1 MLGHWAA
8 LLPVASHPPTHLPAH
23 SPLDVGSLGVWA
35 LQFTPRVTLLEEAV
49 LAEVQ
54 ASARFFGGLEMLHQA
69 MGAGAAELGVQI
81 TWAPT
86 GLAALA
92 LARAGRRDGFFHPLA
107 RLLDALP
114 LSSLTPVAR
123 HEATLARI
131 GCRKLGDVRA
141 LPRGGLGRR
150 FDKQLLSALDQAY
163 GLRPEAY
170 DWLTLPECFSAKLE
184 FMSRVE
190 TAPGLLFGAH
200 RLLVQMAAWLCARR
214 LGASA
219 FTLRWFH
226 DVIHPKDAG
235 SSGEIT
241 IRTAQPMQS
250 VAHFARL
257 LSEHLDRTRLLAP
270 VGNIEL
276 VATEVA
282 SVVESSRSFLPETTS
297 KGAGIELALERIQA
311 RLGADSVRRPVLRQD
326 HRLEWMQCWESGLPF
341 SSPSTQGAPA
351 PARSSKAHAL
361 PLPTWLLREPLRLP
375 EREHV
380 PIYQGRL
387 QMLLGPDRVEGGW
400 WHRSSEEAGAQPLNV
415 QRDYWLALSPHAG
428 LLWIYQERL
437 AGDQTA
443 WFLHGHF
450 G

>member
-1 MLGHWAA
+1 MHGHWAA
-8 LLPVASHPPTHLPAH
+8 LLPNPSQSLNH
-23 SPLDVGSLGVWA
+23 SPIDALSLGVWA
-35 LQFTPRVTLLEEAV
+35 LGFTPRVTLHEEAV

-54 ASARFFGGLEMLHQA
+54 ASARLFGGLESLCRSMEE
-69 MGAGAAELGVQI
+69 GAGELGARI
-81 TWAPT
+81 SWAPT

-92 LARAGRRDGFFHPLA
+92 LARSGRVDGFRGPLKKV
-107 RLLDALP
+107 LDALP
-114 LSSLTPVAR
+114 LSALTEVAR
-123 HEATLARI
+123 HEATLARV
-131 GCRKLGDVRA
+131 GCSTLGAVMA

-150 FDKQLLSALDQAY
+150 FDKHLLATLDQAY

-170 DWLTLPECFSAKLE
+170 EWLALPESFSAKLE

-200 RLLVQMAAWLCARR
+200 RLLVQMASWLCARR
-214 LGASA
+214 LGATA

-226 DVIHPKDAG
+226 DVMRPKDAG
-235 SSGEIT
+235 TSDELT

-257 LSEHLDRTRLLAP
+257 LSEHLAKTKLLAP
-270 VGNIEL
+270 VGDIEL

-282 SVVESSRSFLPETTS
+282 PVVENSRSLLPEPTS

-311 RLGADSVRRPVLRQD
+311 RLGASCVRSPVLAPD
-326 HRLEWMQCWESGLPF
+326 HRLEWMQSWESVHAKATT
-341 SSPSTQGAPA
+341 SKGARA
-351 PARSSKAHAL
+351 ASVLGQSDSYAL
-361 PLPTWLLREPLRLP
+361 PLPTWVLKEPLRLP

-400 WHRSSEEAGAQPLNV
+400 WHRSSDGADAQPLNV
-415 QRDYWLALSPHAG
+415 QRDYWLALSPNAG
-428 LLWIYQERL
+428 VLWVFQQRL

>member
-1 MLGHWAA
+1 M
-8 LLPVASHPPTHLPAH
+8 
-23 SPLDVGSLGVWA
+23 
-35 LQFTPRVTLLEEAV
+35 LEEAV

-54 ASARFFGGLEMLHQA
+54 ASARLFGGLEPLCQSIED
-69 MGAGAAELGVQI
+69 GAAEIGAQI
-81 TWAPT
+81 AWAPT

-92 LARAGRRDGFFHPLA
+92 FVRNDCRDGFSRPLA
-107 RLLDALP
+107 KVLDAMP
-114 LSSLTPVAR
+114 LSSLTQVAR

-131 GCRKLGDVRA
+131 GCRTLGAVRA

-150 FDKQLLSALDQAY
+150 FDKQLLATLDQAY

-170 DWLTLPECFSAKLE
+170 EWITLPESFSAKLE
-184 FMSRVE
+184 FMSRVD

-200 RLLVQMAAWLCARR
+200 RLLVQMASWLCARR
-214 LGASA
+214 LGATA

-226 DVIHPKDAG
+226 DVMRPKDTG
-235 SSGEIT
+235 TSGELT

-250 VAHFARL
+250 VAHFAQL
-257 LSEHLDRTRLLAP
+257 LSEHLSKTKLLAP
-270 VGNIEL
+270 VSDIEL

-282 SVVESSRSFLPETTS
+282 AVIENSRSLLPETAS
-297 KGAGIELALERIQA
+297 KGASIELALERIQA
-311 RLGADSVRRPVLRQD
+311 RLGANRVRRPVLSPD
-326 HRLEWMQCWESGLPF
+326 HRLEWMQRWESGPA
-341 SSPSTQGAPA
+341 SAGKTGRSVSGAQA
-351 PARSSKAHAL
+351 YAL
-361 PLPTWLLREPLRLP
+361 PLPTWILEAPLRLP

-400 WHRSSEEAGAQPLNV
+400 WHRSEGEDAQPLNV

-428 LLWIYQERL
+428 VLWIFQQRL
-437 AGDQTA
+437 AGDHTA

>member
-1 MLGHWAA
+1 M
-8 LLPVASHPPTHLPAH
+8 
-23 SPLDVGSLGVWA
+23 
-35 LQFTPRVTLLEEAV
+35 TLLEEAV

-54 ASARFFGGLEMLHQA
+54 ASARLFGGLEALRQA
-69 MGAGAAELGVQI
+69 MEDGAAELGAQI

-92 LARAGRRDGFFHPLA
+92 LARAGRGDGFMHPLP

-114 LSSLTPVAR
+114 LTSLTQVAR
-123 HEATLARI
+123 HEATLARV
-131 GCRKLGDVRA
+131 GCRTLGDVRA

-150 FDKQLLSALDQAY
+150 FDKQLLTALDQAY

-170 DWLTLPECFSAKLE
+170 EWLTLPERFCARLE

-214 LGASA
+214 LGATA

-226 DVIHPKDAG
+226 DVMRPKDAG
-235 SSGEIT
+235 TSGEIT

-257 LSEHLDRTRLLAP
+257 LSEHLERTRLLAP
-270 VGNIEL
+270 VGDIEL
-276 VATEVA
+276 VAAEVA
-282 SVVESSRSFLPETTS
+282 PVVECSRSFLPETTS

-311 RLGADSVRRPVLRQD
+311 RLGSDSVRRPVLRQD
-326 HRLEWMQCWESGLPF
+326 HRLEWMQCWESALPF

-351 PARSSKAHAL
+351 PACGSKAHAL

-437 AGDQTA
+437 AGEQTA

>member
-1 MLGHWAA
+1 M
-8 LLPVASHPPTHLPAH
+8 V
-23 SPLDVGSLGVWA
+23 
-35 LQFTPRVTLLEEAV
+35 EEAV

-54 ASARFFGGLEMLHQA
+54 ASARLFGGLELLRQFMED
-69 MGAGAAELGVQI
+69 GAAEIGAHI
-81 TWAPT
+81 AWAPT

-92 LARAGRRDGFFHPLA
+92 LGRQGRNDGFSQTLTKV
-107 RLLDALP
+107 LDALP
-114 LSSLTPVAR
+114 LSSLTQVAR
-123 HEATLARI
+123 HEATLARV
-131 GCRKLGDVRA
+131 GCRTLGAVRA

-150 FDKQLLSALDQAY
+150 FDKQLLATLDQAY

-170 DWLTLPECFSAKLE
+170 EWLTLPESFSTRLE
-184 FMSRVE
+184 FVSRVE

-200 RLLVQMAAWLCARR
+200 RLLVQMASWLCARR
-214 LGASA
+214 LGATA

-226 DVIHPKDAG
+226 DVMRPKDAG
-235 SSGEIT
+235 TSGELT

-257 LSEHLDRTRLLAP
+257 LSEHLAKTKLLAP
-270 VGNIEL
+270 VGDIEL

-282 SVVESSRSFLPETTS
+282 SVVENSRSLLPETAS
-297 KGAGIELALERIQA
+297 KGVSIELALERIQA
-311 RLGADSVRRPVLRQD
+311 RLGASCVRRPVLAPD
-326 HRLEWMQCWESGLPF
+326 HRLEWMQRWES
-341 SSPSTQGAPA
+341 STPSGTKGARAANKGEGSEPY
-351 PARSSKAHAL
+351 AL
-361 PLPTWLLREPLRLP
+361 PLPTWVLPEPLRLP

-400 WHRSSEEAGAQPLNV
+400 WHRSSEESDAQPLNV

-428 LLWIYQERL
+428 VLWVFQQRL
-437 AGDQTA
+437 AGDETA

>member
-1 MLGHWAA
+1 MPAHWAA
-8 LLPVASHPPTHLPAH
+8 LLPVQPDSPSH
-23 SPLDVGSLGVWA
+23 SPIDAASLGIWA
-35 LQFTPRVTLLEEAV
+35 LQFTSRVALLEEAV
-49 LAEVQ
+49 LAEVD
-54 ASARFFGGLEMLHQA
+54 ASARLFGGMERLRQSMED
-69 MGAGAAELGVQI
+69 GAAEIGARI
-81 TWAPT
+81 AWAPS

-92 LARAGRRDGFFHPLA
+92 LGRNGRSDGMGLPLA
-107 RLLDALP
+107 RVLDTLP
-114 LSSLTPVAR
+114 LSSLTQVAV

-131 GCRKLGDVRA
+131 GCRTLGDVRA
-141 LPRGGLGRR
+141 LPRGGLVRR
-150 FDKQLLSALDQAY
+150 FDTALLTALDQAY

-170 DWLTLPECFSAKLE
+170 NWLTLPESFSARLE

-219 FTLRWFH
+219 FTLRWLH
-226 DVIHPKDAG
+226 DAMRSRDAG
-235 SSGEIT
+235 SGGEIT

-257 LSEHLDRTRLLAP
+257 LSEHLARTKLLAP
-270 VGNIEL
+270 VGDIEL
-276 VATEVA
+276 IATEVA
-282 SVVESSRSFLPETTS
+282 PVVENSRSLLPETPS
-297 KGAGIELALERIQA
+297 KGAGIALALERIQA
-311 RLGADSVRRPVLRQD
+311 RLGAHCVRSAALCPD
-326 HRLEWMQCWESGLPF
+326 HRLEWMQRWEGAAVPRSARA
-341 SSPSTQGAPA
+341 SASTQVP
-351 PARSSKAHAL
+351 AL
-361 PLPTWLLREPLRLP
+361 PLPTWILKEPMRLC

-400 WHRSSEEAGAQPLNV
+400 WHRPEGEDAQPLNV

-428 LLWIYQERL
+428 VLWVFQERL